1 MERKSLSD
9 ILANGSRDNIRN
21 LWDSTDAAGELD
33 PLPAGEYTAHI
44 VGGDLE
50 TSRTNATP
58 GFKLT
63 FRVSEGEYTGRQF
76 WHDCWL
82 TPAALPQTKRDLS
95 KLGVTDLDQ
104 LERPLPRGIRCRC
117 KLVVRRDDDGN
128 TYNRVRRFDVVG
140 LDPPEADAFAPTG
153 SPMDPPADGNGK
165 LVDAAPTS
173 AAGADR
179 TETEAATAAD
189 GAPF

>member
-9 ILANGSRDNIRN
+9 ILSNGRGSNIRD
-21 LWDSTDAAGELD
+21 LWNSTDAAGELD
-33 PLPAGEYTAHI
+33 PLPAGDYTAHI
-44 VGGDLE
+44 VAGDLE
-50 TSRTNATP
+50 ASRTNATP
-58 GFKLT
+58 GYKLT
-63 FRVSEGEYTGRQF
+63 FRVCEGPHTGRQF

-104 LERPLPRGIRCRC
+104 LERPLPRGIRCKC

-140 LDPPEADAFAPTG
+140 LDPPERDAFAPT
-153 SPMDPPADGNGK
+153 DPPVDSPTDGN
-165 LVDAAPTS
+165 APPAESIAT
-173 AAGADR
+173 GT
-179 TETEAATAAD
+179 TETTEAEAGKETVAI
-189 GAPF
+189 PF